1 VAEGD
6 EMKKKKIICLFVLLI
21 LVFSSCRSSRSISDI
36 KPAMTKE
43 QVISLWGATNL
54 ITYKNADGY
63 TLEIWQYNFAS
74 TKSTCLIIFVEDRVV
89 RTECSPRDQR

>member
-1 VAEGD
+1 ME
-6 EMKKKKIICLFVLLI
+6 KKKIVCLFLLVFLV
-21 LVFSSCRSSRSISDI
+21 LVFSSCHTRGMTDI

-74 TKSTCLIIFVEDRVV
+74 TKSTCFITFVEDRVA
-89 RTECSPRDQR
+89 RTECYPRN